1 MNTTDTIKNL
11 AKKLDKEL
19 AKFEYQQDE
28 IYATIQITKAE
39 MLALEEIGKSEKF
52 AMWYK
57 DRNKLAVMFE
67 KWCEENNAE
76 KSNATNVITW
86 LYAND
91 LLKPE
96 VMEFIKEKQKWKS

>member
-39 MLALEEIGKSEKF
+39 MLALEKVVELEKVVDLFEI
-52 AMWYK
+52 Y
-57 DRNKLAVMFE
+57 
-67 KWCEENNAE
+67 
-76 KSNATNVITW
+76 
-86 LYAND
+86 
-91 LLKPE
+91 PE
-96 VMEFIKEKQKWKS
+96 GSILEIKVKESK